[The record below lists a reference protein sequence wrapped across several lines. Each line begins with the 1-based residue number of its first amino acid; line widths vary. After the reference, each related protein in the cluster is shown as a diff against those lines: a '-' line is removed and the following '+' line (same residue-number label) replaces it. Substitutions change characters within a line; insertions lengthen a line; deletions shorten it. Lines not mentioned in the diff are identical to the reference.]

1 MLGLFGKL
9 FVGFFAVVAALGG
22 VGLWQMRKAAP
33 EEKEEILSQKAV
45 DNVLDLN
52 DRFNRAR
59 YNGQSNSENN

>member
-1 MLGLFGKL
+1 MLGFIGKL

-22 VGLWQMRKAAP
+22 VGLWRMRKASP
-33 EEKEEILSQKAV
+33 EEKEEILSRKTV

-59 YNGQSNSENN
+59 YQNKDGE